1 MSCTPEAK
9 SSKSLSG
16 FPTVR
21 TLHQQLLTDLLEA
34 TYKQNEEAGALSRAL
49 KSSLSGFGRA

>member
-1 MSCTPEAK
+1 MSCTPGAK

-34 TYKQNEEAGALSRAL
+34 TYKQNEEAGAL
-49 KSSLSGFGRA
+49 KSSLSGSGRA